1 MIDLTFDYH
10 AHVLPGCDH
19 GSDSLETS
27 LQQIRLARK
36 AGVKHICATPHFYPQ
51 EESVKSFLERRRKSY
66 DTLEPYLKKM
76 QMRLTLGA
84 EVLVCDGME
93 RMSNLTMLC
102 LEGTNDLLLEMPF
115 YTWPKTIVQTLQGI
129 VERDDITVVM
139 AHVDRY
145 PPENIEELGH
155 AGVLMQL
162 NADAI
167 ASHPLLRHRYLSWI
181 DRGWVQYLGSD
192 IHMLGEGYR
201 YWSKAAKVIRKAS

>member
-51 EESVKSFLERRRKSY
+51 EESVESFLERRRKSY

-167 ASHPLLRHRYLSWI
+167 DILLASVSN
-181 DRGWVQYLGSD
+181 Q
-192 IHMLGEGYR
+192 
-201 YWSKAAKVIRKAS
+201 